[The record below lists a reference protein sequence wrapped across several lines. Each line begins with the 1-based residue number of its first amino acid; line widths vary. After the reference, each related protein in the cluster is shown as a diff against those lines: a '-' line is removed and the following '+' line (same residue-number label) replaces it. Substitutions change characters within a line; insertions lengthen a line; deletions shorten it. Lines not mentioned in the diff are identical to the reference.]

1 MTITG
6 LNPSPAPAAEPGAG
20 DDQTPAQHH
29 PYRWRMRRAGI
40 VNVWYYYDTEFDLS
54 GGRLVLR
61 GTNGSGKSR
70 ALEMLLPFLLDG
82 DRRKMDA
89 TGANKVRLQDLMKAG
104 GDGQGNRP
112 GYLWL
117 ELARDLDP
125 DDEADSD
132 AIADGRDVAYLTIGV
147 FLRYS
152 SATTDVKVWYF
163 LTDRRVGHDLPLL
176 SPTRDA
182 LSREQLTELIGSAQ
196 ITDSPTAHRD
206 RVRAAV
212 FGLTGETGRERY
224 DGFLQLLHTLR
235 SPDVGNRIEE
245 GKLPQILSEALPP
258 LSEAALT
265 AAGEQLDG
273 LSETRNAQERLEA
286 ARDHVRSFLDTYR
299 RYAAGALTATAEEAL
314 TAATAASRADK
325 DATTKN
331 TRHEKLVSELAEAKA
346 TTEELADAVSELERT
361 IAGIKASKA
370 YADQRDLDERGKRV
384 DAQGRS
390 ADVALLSAA
399 RARTAEET
407 AADATRDRAE
417 DVFAQARAVTTE
429 LEQVHQTLSAAGL
442 TITRPEPVDARTTTA
457 LAEADTVRVDR
468 DHDPKPVTR
477 PAPTRVTV
485 GSTTPTDCADHLGRI
500 RSAAGERK
508 QHASARL
515 ASARA
520 LEARHAEVKSAE
532 DGAEDAAQR
541 AENASANARER
552 ADALDAEVNELHQAW
567 NAWLDDPD
575 TLDAFG
581 SGIAWETFDVLQ
593 DFLADPAHLAV
604 VETSPDITEHLDSL
618 DRVPHL
624 AGSDARSRHNV
635 QLARLDDA
643 DERDRETR
651 TELEAEK
658 ARLESAIDPAPD
670 APAWLQPTPE
680 GEVPL
685 WRAVNFADVVPDADR
700 AGLEGGLLASGLLL
714 ATVTADAT
722 LRAPDG
728 QILIRPLG
736 DRAATPVTGTLV
748 PDDASGLPADTVTA
762 VLDRIGY
769 GAEAG
774 TVWVDTDGSWGAG
787 ALSGRHQPHAAE
799 HIGAAARAAARARRL
814 AEIAEHMA
822 ALDRAAETRQLA
834 RQAAQSSLRR
844 IDVQVQHAPVTRD
857 VSSARTSAI
866 EAADRAEAAQQ
877 AADKAARTAAELRT
891 QWAAASARHLDI
903 CGQFNL
909 PTSSDQLTEVL
920 QALTGADRACAAAIR
935 MTHELDRRLNLH
947 ADTVERLDRERQAR
961 HQAEAAAEE
970 AWTLWHGEA
979 TEHESI
985 REMLGADAAEALS
998 NLKAAEAALKDRSSE
1013 LRSARESMESL
1024 QHDCGVAES
1033 EAATAAEHAEA
1044 TRTGLAAAAGRL
1056 VRRYALPG
1064 LVAAATGAAVE
1075 PLEIA
1080 DVSAS
1085 SVQAAANRVRA
1096 EVGTTTATVSDTAA
1110 SKAEQTLDHNLTGT
1124 YDVTVEVE
1132 DGVRLVEVS
1141 DAAGTRT
1148 VAEAADELERLC
1160 QQGRE
1165 ALSDR
1170 ERRVFTEFV
1179 LGGVAE
1185 ELRRRIGQAEHLIDD
1200 MTRRL
1205 GVIRTSH
1212 GIGVKLRW
1220 RLVESTDGGIA
1231 RIKELVATDARVRSS
1246 ENTAELT
1253 ELLKARVDESFALD
1267 ASAGFA
1273 AHLRKALDYREWHHV
1288 EVIIMGPAP
1297 GLERRIAR
1305 RAKLSQGEIRFV
1317 SYVTL
1322 FAAVDAYLSGL
1333 PDAKR
1338 ALRLMLLDDAFAK
1351 VDDRT
1356 IGELMGLLVRLDL
1369 DFAMTGHA
1377 LWGTYPQVPK
1387 LDCYEIRRVE
1397 GSAAVTTHVHW
1408 DGHNKHLR
1416 AAR

>member
-1 MTITG
+1 MTITD
-6 LNPSPAPAAEPGAG
+6 LNPHAPADAG

-70 ALEMLLPFLLDG
+70 ALEMLLPFLIDG

-104 GDGQGNRP
+104 SDGQGNRP

-117 ELARDLDP
+117 ELVRDLDP
-125 DDEADSD
+125 DDEADAD
-132 AIADGRDVAYLTIGV
+132 AIADGRDVAYLTIGA

-152 SATTDVKVWYF
+152 SATNDAKPWYF
-163 LTDRRVGHDLPLL
+163 ITDRRVGHDLQLL

-182 LSREQLTELIGSAQ
+182 LSREQLTELIGSSQ
-196 ITDSPTAHRD
+196 ISDSPTTHRD
-206 RVRAAV
+206 RVRTAV

-258 LSEAALT
+258 LSEAALS

-286 ARDHVRSFLDTYR
+286 ARDHLRSFLDTYR
-299 RYAAGALTATAEEAL
+299 RYAAGALVVTADEAL
-314 TAATAASRADK
+314 AAATATSRADR
-325 DATTKN
+325 DATTKK
-331 TRHEKLVSELAEAKA
+331 TRHENLVRDLAEAKA
-346 TTEELADAVSELERT
+346 TTGELADAVSELERT
-361 IAGIKASKA
+361 ISGIKDSKA

-407 AADATRDRAE
+407 AADATNARAE
-417 DVFAQARAVTTE
+417 DVLAQARTVAAE
-429 LEQVHQTLSAAGL
+429 LDQVQQTLTTAGL
-442 TITRPEPVDARTTTA
+442 TITPPEPVDTHTTTA
-457 LAEADTVRVDR
+457 LAEADTVRVER

-477 PAPTRVTV
+477 PAATQVTV
-485 GSTTPTDCADHLGRI
+485 GSTTPADLAAHLGRI

-508 QHASARL
+508 QHASTRL
-515 ASARA
+515 ATARSLDA
-520 LEARHAEVKSAE
+520 QHTEVTAAE
-532 DGAEDAAQR
+532 DKAAAAAQR
-541 AENASANARER
+541 AEEAAAYAGER
-552 ADALDAEVNELHQAW
+552 AVALDTAANELHQAW
-567 NAWLDDPD
+567 NVWLDDPG
-575 TLDAFG
+575 TLGAFG
-581 SGIAWETFDVLQ
+581 SGIAWETFDALQ
-593 DFLADPAHLAV
+593 DFLADPGQLTV
-604 VETSPDITEHLDSL
+604 VEQSPDVTAHLDSL
-618 DRVPHL
+618 DRVAHL
-624 AGSDARSRHNV
+624 AANAARSHHTA
-635 QLARLDDA
+635 QLTRLDDA
-643 DERDRETR
+643 DLRDQETR
-651 TELEAEK
+651 TELDAET
-658 ARLESAIDPAPD
+658 ARLESAIDA
-670 APAWLQPTPE
+670 APAAPPWLQPTPE

-685 WRAVNFADVVPDADR
+685 WCAVNFADDVPAGDR
-700 AGLEGGLLASGLLL
+700 AGLEGALLASGLLL
-714 ATVTADAT
+714 ATITADAT

-728 QILIRPLG
+728 QILIRPHG
-736 DRAATPVTGTLV
+736 NRAATPVTGALV
-748 PDDASGLPADTVTA
+748 PDDASGLPDATVVA
-762 VLDRIGY
+762 LLDRIGY
-769 GAEAG
+769 GADAG
-774 TVWVDTDGSWGAG
+774 TVWVDADGSWGAG
-787 ALSGRHQPHAAE
+787 ALSGRHQPDAAE

-814 AEIAEHMA
+814 AEIGEQLA
-822 ALDRAAETRQLA
+822 ALDKAAEA
-834 RQAAQSSLRR
+834 RQVAREEAQDALRR
-844 IDVQVQHAPVTRD
+844 IDDRVQQVPVTRD

-866 EAADRAEAAQQ
+866 EAAGRAEAARQ
-877 AADKAARTAAELRT
+877 AADEAARIAEKARS
-891 QWAAASARHLDI
+891 QWAEASARHLDI

-909 PTSSDQLTEVL
+909 PTGSDQLAEVL
-920 QALTGADRACAAAIR
+920 KSLTDADRSCGTAIG
-935 MTHELDRRLNLH
+935 MTRELDRRLNLH
-947 ADTVERLDRERQAR
+947 ADAVEQVDRERLAR
-961 HQAEAAAEE
+961 SQAEAAAEE
-970 AWTLWHGEA
+970 AWALWHGEA
-979 TEHESI
+979 TELESI
-985 REMLGADAAEALS
+985 RETLGADAAEALA
-998 NLKAAEAALKDRSSE
+998 NLKDAEEALERRSGE
-1013 LRSARESMESL
+1013 LDKARELLESL
-1024 QHDCGVAES
+1024 QHKSGVAQS
-1033 EAATAAEHAEA
+1033 EAAAAEVAAEGA
-1044 TRTGLAAAAGRL
+1044 RTELAAAAGRL

-1064 LVAAATGAAVE
+1064 LVAAATGSSQEAF
-1075 PLEIA
+1075 EIP
-1080 DVSAS
+1080 DVSVAA
-1085 SVQAAANRVRA
+1085 VQAAANRVRA
-1096 EVGTTTATVSDTAA
+1096 EVGTTAAVTDT
-1110 SKAEQTLDHNLTGT
+1110 SITRAERDLDHNLTGT
-1124 YDVTVEVE
+1124 FDVTVEVE

-1160 QQGRE
+1160 QQGRD

-1185 ELRRRIGQAEHLIDD
+1185 EMRRRIGQAEHLIGD

-1205 GVIRTSH
+1205 GTIRTSH

-1220 RLVESTDGGIA
+1220 RMAESADSDIA
-1231 RIKELVATDARVRSS
+1231 RIKELVATDARVRSPES
-1246 ENTAELT
+1246 AAELT

-1288 EVIIMGPAP
+1288 EAIIMGPAP

-1333 PDAKR
+1333 PDPKR

>member
-1 MTITG
+1 MTITD
-6 LNPSPAPAAEPGAG
+6 LNPHAPAGAG

-125 DDEADSD
+125 DDEADAD
-132 AIADGRDVAYLTIGV
+132 AIADGRDVAYLTIGA

-152 SATTDVKVWYF
+152 PATTDVKAWYF
-163 LTDRRVGHDLPLL
+163 ITDRRVGHDLPLL

-196 ITDSPTAHRD
+196 ITDSPTTHRD
-206 RVRAAV
+206 RVRTAV
-212 FGLTGETGRERY
+212 FGLIGETGRERY

-286 ARDHVRSFLDTYR
+286 ARDHVRNFLETYR

-314 TAATAASRADK
+314 AAATAASRADK
-325 DATTKN
+325 DATTKKA
-331 TRHEKLVSELAEAKA
+331 RHQELVSELAEAKA
-346 TTEELADAVSELERT
+346 TTGELAEAVSELERT

-370 YADQRDLDERGKRV
+370 YAAQRDLDERGKRV
-384 DAQGRS
+384 DAQGAS
-390 ADVALLSAA
+390 ADVALGAAA
-399 RARTAEET
+399 RSRAAEDA
-407 AADATRDRAE
+407 AADATRARAE
-417 DVFAQARAVTTE
+417 EVLAQARDVAGE
-429 LEQVHQTLSAAGL
+429 LDQVHQTLAAAGL
-442 TITRPEPVDARTTTA
+442 PIRLPEPVGARTTTSP
-457 LAEADTVRVDR
+457 AEADTVRVDR
-468 DHDPKPVTR
+468 DEDPQPFTR
-477 PAPTRVTV
+477 PTATEVTV
-485 GSTTPTDCADHLGRI
+485 GPTPADLAAHLDRT
-500 RSAAGERK
+500 RTAAGER
-508 QHASARL
+508 Q
-515 ASARA
+515 
-520 LEARHAEVKSAE
+520 RHAATRLTTAQSLDTQQAEVTSAE
-532 DGAEDAAQR
+532 SAAATAAQR
-541 AENASANARER
+541 AEEAAATAGER
-552 ADALDAEVNELHQAW
+552 AGALDTAVNGLHQAW
-567 NAWLDDPD
+567 SAWLDDPD

-581 SGIAWETFDVLQ
+581 SGIAWQTFDALQ
-593 DFLADPAHLAV
+593 DFLGDPAQLTV
-604 VETSPDITEHLDSL
+604 VETSPAITENLDSL

-624 AGSDARSRHNV
+624 AASDARSRHTA
-635 QLARLDDA
+635 QLARLADA
-643 DERDRETR
+643 DDRARETR
-651 TELEAEK
+651 AELEAEK
-658 ARLESAIDPAPD
+658 ARLESAIDPAPA
-670 APAWLQPTPE
+670 APPWLQPTPE

-685 WRAVNFADVVPDADR
+685 WRAINFADVVPAADR
-700 AGLEGGLLASGLLL
+700 AGLEGALLASGLLL
-714 ATVTADAT
+714 ATVTAEAS

-728 QILIRPLG
+728 QILIRPHG
-736 DRAATPVTGTLV
+736 DPAVTPVTGTLV
-748 PDDASGLPADTVTA
+748 PDDASGLPAATVTA

-774 TVWVDTDGSWGAG
+774 SVWVDTDGSWGAG
-787 ALSGRHQPHAAE
+787 ALSGRHQPPAAA

-814 AEIAEHMA
+814 AEIAEQVA
-822 ALDRAAETRQLA
+822 DLDRAAEVRQGA
-834 RQAAQSSLRR
+834 RVEAETALER
-844 IDVQVQHAPVTRD
+844 INDRVQRAPVTRD
-857 VSSARTSAI
+857 VSSARVSAI
-866 EAADRAEAAQQ
+866 EAAGRAEVAQQ
-877 AADKAARTAAELRT
+877 AADGAARRAEELRA

-903 CGQFNL
+903 CRQFSL
-909 PTSSDQLTEVL
+909 PTGSAELAEVL
-920 QALTGADRACAAAIR
+920 KALAEADRTCATAIR
-935 MTHELDRRLNLH
+935 MTHELDRRLGLH
-947 ADTVERLDRERQAR
+947 ADAVNRLDRERQAR
-961 HQAEAAAEE
+961 RQVEAAADE

-979 TEHESI
+979 TELESI
-985 REMLGADAAEALS
+985 REMLGADAAEALA
-998 NLKAAEAALKDRSSE
+998 NLKAAEAALKERSRE
-1013 LRSARESMESL
+1013 LGSARESMESL

-1033 EAATAAEHAEA
+1033 KAATAAEQAEA
-1044 TRTGLAAAAGRL
+1044 TRTELATAAGRL

-1080 DVSAS
+1080 DVSVS

-1096 EVGTTTATVSDTAA
+1096 EVGTATATVSDTAA

-1124 YDVTVEVE
+1124 LDVTVDVE

-1160 QQGRE
+1160 QQGRD

-1185 ELRRRIGQAEHLIDD
+1185 ELRRRIGQAEHLIHD

-1205 GVIRTSH
+1205 GAIRTSH

-1220 RLVESTDGGIA
+1220 RLAESADGGIA
-1231 RIKELVATDARVRSS
+1231 RIRELVATDARVRSP

-1267 ASAGFA
+1267 AAAGFA

>member
-1 MTITG
+1 MTITD
-6 LNPSPAPAAEPGAG
+6 LNPHPAADAV

-70 ALEMLLPFLLDG
+70 ALEMLLPFLIDG

-104 GDGQGNRP
+104 SDGQGNRP

-117 ELARDLDP
+117 ELVRDLDP
-125 DDEADSD
+125 DDEADAD
-132 AIADGRDVAYLTIGV
+132 AIADGRDVAYLTIGAFV
-147 FLRYS
+147 RYS
-152 SATTDVKVWYF
+152 SATTDVKAWYF
-163 LTDRRVGHDLPLL
+163 ITDRRVGHDLPLL

-182 LSREQLTELIGSAQ
+182 LSREQLTELIGSSQ
-196 ITDSPTAHRD
+196 ITDSPTTHRD
-206 RVRAAV
+206 RVRTAV

-286 ARDHVRSFLDTYR
+286 ARDHVRNFLGTYR
-299 RYAAGALTATAEEAL
+299 RYAAGALVVTANEAL
-314 TAATAASRADK
+314 AAATATSRADR
-325 DATTKN
+325 DATAKK
-331 TRHEKLVSELAEAKA
+331 TRHENLVRDLAEAKA
-346 TTEELADAVSELERT
+346 TTGELADAVSELERT
-361 IAGIKASKA
+361 ISGIKDSKA

-390 ADVALLSAA
+390 ADVALRSAVRA
-399 RARTAEET
+399 RAAEET
-407 AADATRDRAE
+407 AADATNARAE
-417 DVFAQARAVTTE
+417 DVLAQARTVADE
-429 LEQVHQTLSAAGL
+429 LDQVHQTLTTAGL
-442 TITRPEPVDARTTTA
+442 TITPPEPVDTHTTTS

-468 DHDPKPVTR
+468 DHDPQPVTR
-477 PAPTRVTV
+477 PAATQVTF
-485 GSTTPTDCADHLGRI
+485 GSTTPADLAAHLDRI
-500 RSAAGERK
+500 RTAAGERK
-508 QHASARL
+508 QHASTRLTTARSL
-515 ASARA
+515 DAQ
-520 LEARHAEVKSAE
+520 HTEVTAAE
-532 DGAEDAAQR
+532 DKAAAALQR
-541 AENASANARER
+541 AEEAAAHAGER
-552 ADALDAEVNELHQAW
+552 AVALDTAANELHQAW

-581 SGIAWETFDVLQ
+581 SGVAWETFDPLQ
-593 DFLADPAHLAV
+593 DFLADPGQLTV
-604 VETSPDITEHLDSL
+604 VKQSPDVTAHLDSL
-618 DRVPHL
+618 DRVAHL
-624 AGSDARSRHNV
+624 AAIAARSHHTA
-635 QLARLDDA
+635 QLTRLDDA
-643 DERDRETR
+643 DQRDQETR
-651 TELEAEK
+651 TELDAET
-658 ARLESAIDPAPD
+658 ARLESAIDA
-670 APAWLQPTPE
+670 APAAPPWLQPTPE

-685 WRAVNFADVVPDADR
+685 WCAVNFADDVPAGDR
-700 AGLEGGLLASGLLL
+700 AGLEGALLASGLLL
-714 ATVTADAT
+714 ATITADAT

-728 QILIRPLG
+728 QILIRPHG
-736 DRAATPVTGTLV
+736 NRAATPVTGTLV
-748 PDDASGLPADTVTA
+748 PDEASGLPAATVVA
-762 VLDRIGY
+762 LLDRIGY
-769 GAEAG
+769 GADAG
-774 TVWVDTDGSWGAG
+774 TVWVDADGSWGAG
-787 ALSGRHQPHAAE
+787 ALSGRHQPDAAE

-814 AEIAEHMA
+814 AEIGEQLA
-822 ALDRAAETRQLA
+822 ALHRAAEA
-834 RQAAQSSLRR
+834 RQVAREEAQDALRR
-844 IDVQVQHAPVTRD
+844 IDDRVQQVPVTRD

-866 EAADRAEAAQQ
+866 EAAGRAEIARQ
-877 AADKAARTAAELRT
+877 AADEAARRAEELRS
-891 QWAAASARHLDI
+891 QWAVASARHLDI
-903 CGQFNL
+903 CGHFNL
-909 PTSSDQLTEVL
+909 PTGSDKLADVL
-920 QALTGADRACAAAIR
+920 KALDDADRACASAIR
-935 MTHELDRRLNLH
+935 MAHELDRRLGVH
-947 ADTVERLDRERQAR
+947 ADAIERLGGERQTR
-961 HQAEAAAEE
+961 RQVETAAEE

-979 TEHESI
+979 TELESI
-985 REMLGADAAEALS
+985 RETLGSDAAEALA
-998 NLKAAEAALKDRSSE
+998 NLEAAEGALTGRRRE
-1013 LRSARESMESL
+1013 LGTARESMESL
-1024 QHDCGVAES
+1024 QHDSGVAES
-1033 EAATAAEHAEA
+1033 EAGTAAEHAEA
-1044 TRTGLAAAAGRL
+1044 TRTELAAAAGRL

-1064 LVAAATGAAVE
+1064 LVTAATGTAPE
-1075 PLEIA
+1075 RLEIP
-1080 DVSAS
+1080 DVSVAA
-1085 SVQAAANRVRA
+1085 VQAAANRVRS
-1096 EVGTTTATVSDTAA
+1096 EVGTITAPVSDTAA
-1110 SKAEQTLDHNLTGT
+1110 SKAEQALDHNLTGT
-1124 YDVTVEVE
+1124 FDVTVEVE

-1160 QQGRE
+1160 QQGRD

-1205 GVIRTSH
+1205 GTIRTSH

-1220 RLVESTDGGIA
+1220 RLAESADGDIA
-1231 RIKELVATDARVRSS
+1231 RIKGLVATDTRVRSP

-1288 EVIIMGPAP
+1288 EVFILGPTP

-1377 LWGTYPQVPK
+1377 LWGTYAQVPK

>member
-1 MTITG
+1 MTITD
-6 LNPSPAPAAEPGAG
+6 LNPHSPADAG

-104 GDGQGNRP
+104 GDGHGNRP

-125 DDEADSD
+125 DDEADAD
-132 AIADGRDVAYLTIGV
+132 AIADGRDVAYMTIGA

-163 LTDRRVGHDLPLL
+163 MTDRRVGHDLPLL
-176 SPTRDA
+176 SSTRDA

-224 DGFLQLLHTLR
+224 EGFLQLLHTLR

-245 GKLPQILSEALPP
+245 GKLPQILADALPP
-258 LSEAALT
+258 LSETALA

-273 LSETRNAQERLEA
+273 LSETRNAQERLEE
-286 ARDHVRSFLDTYR
+286 ARDHVRSFLDIYR
-299 RYAAGALTATAEEAL
+299 RYAAGALTVNAEEAL

-325 DATTKN
+325 DATTKKN
-331 TRHEKLVSELAEAKA
+331 RHERLVSELAEAKA
-346 TTEELADAVSELERT
+346 ATEELDDAVSELERT
-361 IAGIKASKA
+361 VAGIKASKA
-370 YADQRDLDERGKRV
+370 YAAHRDLDERAKRV
-384 DAQGRS
+384 DAQGAS
-390 ADVALLSAA
+390 ADVALGAAA
-399 RARTAEET
+399 RGRAVEEAAAE
-407 AADATRDRAE
+407 ATRARAE
-417 DVFAQARAVTTE
+417 DVLAQARDVTGE
-429 LEQVHQTLSAAGL
+429 LQQVHQTLAAAGL
-442 TITRPEPVDARTTTA
+442 AITLPEPFYAHTTTSP
-457 LAEADTVRVDR
+457 AEADTVRVHR
-468 DHDPKPVTR
+468 DQDPQPFTR
-477 PAPTRVTV
+477 STATEVTV
-485 GSTTPTDCADHLGRI
+485 GPTTPADLGAHLDRT
-500 RSAAGERK
+500 RTAAGER
-508 QHASARL
+508 QRHAATRLTTARSL
-515 ASARA
+515 DTQ
-520 LEARHAEVKSAE
+520 HAEVTAAESA
-532 DGAEDAAQR
+532 AATAAQR
-541 AENASANARER
+541 AEEASVTAGER
-552 ADALDAEVNELHQAW
+552 ADSLDTAVNKLHQAW
-567 NAWLDDPD
+567 TAWLDDPD

-581 SGIAWETFDVLQ
+581 SGIAWETFDVLR
-593 DFLADPAHLAV
+593 DFLADPAQLTRA
-604 VETSPDITEHLDSL
+604 ETSPEITEHLDAL
-618 DRVPHL
+618 DRVPHV
-624 AGSDARSRHNV
+624 AASDARSRHTV
-635 QLARLDDA
+635 HLARLDDA
-643 DERDRETR
+643 DERDRQTR
-651 TELEAEK
+651 TELEAERG
-658 ARLESAIDPAPD
+658 RLESAIDPAPA
-670 APAWLQPTPE
+670 APPWLQPTPE

-685 WRAVNFADVVPDADR
+685 WRAVNFADVVPAADR
-700 AGLEGGLLASGLLL
+700 AGLEGALLASGLLL
-714 ATVTADAT
+714 ATVTADAN
-722 LRAPDG
+722 LRALDG
-728 QILIRPLG
+728 QILIRPHG
-736 DRAATPVTGTLV
+736 GPAATPVTGTLV
-748 PDDASGLPADTVTA
+748 PDDASGLPAATVAA

-774 TVWVDTDGSWGAG
+774 TVWVDADGSWGAG
-787 ALSGRHQPHAAE
+787 ALTGRHQPDAAE

-814 AEIAEHMA
+814 AEIAEQVV
-822 ALDRAAETRQLA
+822 ALDTAAEVRQAAREAAETALE
-834 RQAAQSSLRR
+834 R
-844 IDVQVQHAPVTRD
+844 INDRVQQAPVSRD

-866 EAADRAEAAQQ
+866 EAADRAEVAQQ
-877 AADKAARTAAELRT
+877 AAKRAARAAEELRAK
-891 QWAAASARHLDI
+891 WAAASARHVDI

-909 PTSSDQLTEVL
+909 PTRSDELAEVL
-920 QALTGADRACAAAIR
+920 KALAEAGRTCAAAIR
-935 MTHELDRRLNLH
+935 MTHELDRRLRLH
-947 ADTVERLDRERQAR
+947 TAAVEHLDRDRQAR
-961 HQAEAAAEE
+961 RQAEAAADE

-979 TEHESI
+979 TELESI
-985 REMLGADAAEALS
+985 RETLGADAADALA
-998 NLKAAEAALKDRSSE
+998 NLDAAEAALKGRSSE
-1013 LRSARESMESL
+1013 FRSARESMESL
-1024 QHDCGVAES
+1024 QHDCGVAET
-1033 EAATAAEHAEA
+1033 EAATATAHAEA
-1044 TRTGLAAAAGRL
+1044 TRTELATAAGRL

-1064 LVAAATGAAVE
+1064 LVAAATGAAEE
-1075 PLEIA
+1075 PLEIPE
-1080 DVSAS
+1080 VSVAA
-1085 SVQAAANRVRA
+1085 VQAAANRVRA
-1096 EVGTTTATVSDTAA
+1096 EVGTTIATVSDTVA

-1124 YDVTVEVE
+1124 FDVTVEVE

-1148 VAEAADELERLC
+1148 VAEAVDELERLC
-1160 QQGRE
+1160 QQGRD

-1205 GVIRTSH
+1205 GAIRTSH

-1220 RLVESTDGGIA
+1220 RLAESAGGGIA
-1231 RIKELVATDARVRSS
+1231 RIKELVATDARVRSP
-1246 ENTAELT
+1246 EKTAELT
-1253 ELLKARVDESFALD
+1253 ALLKARVDESFALD

-1273 AHLRKALDYREWHHV
+1273 AHLCKALDYREWHHV

-1338 ALRLMLLDDAFAK
+1338 ALRLILLDDAFAK